1 MLLYSCKKIHNNEW
15 KLFWIGKDVLERVED
30 LSMKKYVVVMTYN
43 YPMFEWLLEVKID
56 EEHEEHKE
64 E

>member
-1 MLLYSCKKIHNNEW
+1 M
-15 KLFWIGKDVLERVED
+15 LERVED

-56 EEHEEHKE
+56 EENEEHKE